1 MAETDLFNELVFGE
15 EKDASQFADALNTKT
30 EAVGPD
36 GLIDTFVAGVK
47 SGAKGLSSDLEYFK
61 AGAQTLIGDEK
72 GAAESVKDARA
83 LEQLA
88 SLPME
93 QIETFG
99 DFLENPTFDGFLTQV
114 ASGTGQIL
122 PSAISSIGSAG
133 AGAVAAVGLR
143 AASGQTAKHLSKRL
157 IQEAAEATANGTADA
172 TQKRI
177 AQGGYEA
184 LREAYAKRKRGD
196 IVKGGIAGGYA
207 AEYAPLTGGNI
218 NEALEAGE
226 DLDRGTVLRA
236 GAVAI
241 PQAAVG
247 VLGELGLAK
256 MLASMA
262 TKKAGSKQSIWAKYA
277 KDFAQGGATEGT
289 AEVIQEGI
297 AVANRQDLD
306 PTYSDADAKLRLQ
319 QAAFTGFFGGGAI
332 AGAGSVVGSA
342 VNSDVLK
349 NAPDKAAAVVDKS
362 MEMMDQLKEMVTAR
376 TVAEDVVG
384 DVEPGQTTPE
394 SDRDISAQV
403 DAMLDDSSSKE
414 AVWVSGTEPDK
425 RFAVRRG
432 KIKPITVNGKE
443 AYSVFVP
450 GRGTLVSKTY
460 DLAEEVLAGNASDAV
475 LAAALGYSSVK
486 SVNDSVVVRAYDK
499 QNDIVSEQ
507 TATAEGLP
515 EAIAAAEKLAP
526 TGGRVE
532 QLSPEEA
539 QIDRQQRA
547 NPDVQFMDE
556 TDPLEDGDANVDE
569 TDPLEDG
576 NANVDSTN
584 EFTPEVRT
592 YTFQQDE
599 KTVDSY
605 QAIEGDNNFEGVKEA
620 RTEYAAMTGQ
630 DIDFS
635 APFYKRM
642 SGSML
647 RRAVALQK
655 TLPDEVVDVKI
666 NTDGS
671 YRIDIETT
679 PDTQK
684 IRLIDPATKEESE
697 VSIGEFLE
705 KSISQAAKSKFRNVQ
720 VKAPGSDTFTSVNL
734 VDLTNAGRRLNEAN
748 TGSFTEGGT
757 IASQR
762 QGLLAMLGQLAMAE
776 YEVEVQGVPVRTL
789 LETIEN
795 PRKELPDGF
804 KKITAGFNSKK
815 PVSLHTLLKPYVPGA
830 AVENTIEVD
839 VSNDV
844 ETRQETILK
853 DVEGNELGRER
864 TDPDSTQTDLF
875 AGLQS
880 DVTVVEYPDVSQT
893 EDVTVEEAM
902 ERRQQADPITNTA
915 EIAENSARTFD
926 GAPLS
931 RLNIEE
937 VRDGVNTAQNRPR
950 GGGPSTG
957 PARPAPTVKFSN
969 SITFPFGMGN
979 KMMAEIAQRLHRAV
993 GFKTPIAVVSIKE
1006 FDAAIRKDLRSL
1018 ILKKT
1023 SANGK
1028 IALKQLDGLDLG
1040 DTKAVGEFIQ
1050 GLVSKK
1056 LLTKRAADWVATQT
1070 DATVIGEDI
1079 VMGSAFTVV
1088 KPFTTDLMVAREIAT
1103 HLRKSLPKENT
1114 IRGSHKAYKGGSI
1127 ITVDDLHNVNEAG
1140 LAMVLAHEL
1149 GHALYKQDLDALF
1162 ENKALYGRMW
1172 KAFEADRKKA
1182 NDEGKPIKQ
1191 WNEVGFEEWY
1201 ADQVAAWTRVDME
1214 KDASKK
1220 SRGVVDAHFKKL
1232 VREFKKLWKALSNH
1246 PLMRRQGK
1254 LDETFSEYMGEVTYA
1269 SWRNAVD
1276 VKLPAGATQTADG
1289 KVSYRTAL
1297 GSIKLEVPS
1306 EVPFEQKATAK
1317 AVREEIDTIVGT
1329 KQAAAKWAKFF
1340 RSLGKDFARKH
1351 PSLIES
1357 LKFVLSA
1364 DTVLRLI
1371 DPTGTVADM
1380 FYVPSNTK
1388 AGLGFVK
1395 QRQLVRDK
1403 MRADLFDIIGTDWDN
1418 EVTQRVLAE
1427 AESGRPTTELSPKA
1441 QEVRKFLE
1449 RMHTEYIAP
1458 SNSDIGFIENYFP
1471 RVLDLAEVAANPE
1484 PLIQEILSKDPEAD
1498 VKKVR
1503 AALSR
1508 LEKYQ
1513 AAILNDEGEVDI
1525 APEDV
1530 FEPAQD
1536 AEKALN
1542 LTKDI
1547 SPDRLRELG
1556 YVLPPEVALL
1566 SYIDRVTKRVEWN
1579 KHTKREDGT
1588 SKLAD
1593 AMQQMNA
1600 REQEIL
1606 LSITNAY
1613 LGNIT
1618 PMEPFWRKM
1627 NSYAQL
1633 IQTVTI
1639 LPFAFF
1645 ASIPDFAGAI
1655 VNTRE
1660 FNGFNMFGKQV
1671 MSMIKD
1677 KGEAERLANDIGV
1690 TMSEA
1695 AATAWMS
1702 QADGELLDPSVRE
1715 ATEKYFKYIG
1725 LDFLTTLSRQFSS
1738 GMARQFIL
1746 EHANHPTKRSERYLK
1761 QLGVTAE
1768 QVKAW
1773 EASGFDLGTE
1783 DGKAVKEALVRF
1795 VESSVLRPN
1804 AAERPI
1810 WANDPR
1816 YALIWQLKSFIYSFN
1831 KTILGGLEREFVTRL
1846 AEDRN
1851 LISAL
1856 VPVMLL
1862 TAAAFLPL
1870 AAMGLE
1876 LREYAKVGLSYAI
1889 PGIDGSTKYLRSD
1902 RMDWGT
1908 YMTEIWDRA
1917 GLNGPISLLY
1927 SAQRSSDWG
1936 NSGIA
1941 TLLGPTAESVEKIIG
1956 DFPRFDTPVTDRI
1969 TQPAGAVGAA
1979 AGVAAFGPQIVKAI
1993 L

>member
-30 EAVGPD
+30 ESVGPD
-36 GLIDTFVAGVK
+36 GLIDTFVAGAR
-47 SGAKGLSSDLEYFK
+47 SGAKGLSADLEYFK
-61 AGAQTLIGDEK
+61 AGAQTLVGDEK

-88 SLPME
+88 ALPME
-93 QIETFG
+93 QIETFA
-99 DFLENPTFDGFLTQV
+99 DFLENPTFGGFVTQV

-122 PSAISSIGSAG
+122 PSAISSIGTAG

-143 AASGQTAKHLSKRL
+143 SASGQTAKHLSKRL

-177 AQGGYEA
+177 AQGAYEA
-184 LREAYAKRKRGD
+184 LREAYTKRKRGD
-196 IVKGGIAGGYA
+196 LKKGAITGAFS

-218 NEALEAGE
+218 NEALESGE
-226 DLDRGTVLRA
+226 ELDRGTVLRA

-247 VLGELGLAK
+247 VLGEVGLAK

-297 AVANRQDLD
+297 AVTNRQDLD

-332 AGAGSVVGSA
+332 AGAGSIVAGTVQ
-342 VNSDVLK
+342 SDVLK
-349 NAPDKAAAVVDKS
+349 NAPAAVIDKS

-414 AVWVSGTEPDK
+414 AVWVSGTKPDK
-425 RFAVRRG
+425 RFSVRRG
-432 KIKPITVNGKE
+432 VIKPITVNGKE

-460 DLAEEVLAGNASDAV
+460 DLAEEVLSGNASDAV

-507 TATAEGLP
+507 TATTEGLP
-515 EAIAAAEKLAP
+515 EAIAAAEKIAP

-539 QIDRQQRA
+539 QIDRQKRA
-547 NPDVQFMDE
+547 EPDVQFMDE
-556 TDPLEDGDANVDE
+556 TDPLEDGA
-569 TDPLEDG
+569 TD
-576 NANVDSTN
+576 VDSAN

-592 YTFQQDE
+592 YTFNKGGKATTEYQG
-599 KTVDSY
+599 VD
-605 QAIEGDNNFEGVKEA
+605 DNSFEGIDTARAEYEA
-620 RTEYAAMTGQ
+620 EFGVYQNWST
-630 DIDFS
+630 
-635 APFYKRM
+635 PFYQRM
-642 SGSML
+642 SQSL
-647 RRAVALQK
+647 LKTATKLQK
-655 TLPDEVVDVKI
+655 TNPDEVVDVKI

-684 IRLIDPATKEESE
+684 VRLKDPVTKEESE

-705 KSISQAAKSKFRNVQ
+705 KSIAQAAKSKFRNVQ
-720 VKAPGSDTFTSVNL
+720 VKEPGSDTFTSVNL
-734 VDLTNAGRRLNEAN
+734 VDLTNAGRRLNEADS
-748 TGSFTEGGT
+748 GSFTEGGT

-762 QGLLAMLGQLAMAE
+762 QGLLAMLGQLTMSG
-776 YEVEVQGVPVRTL
+776 YEVEVQGVPIQTL

-795 PRKELPDGF
+795 PRKKLPDGF

-815 PVSLHTLLKPYVPGA
+815 PVSLDTLLKPYVPGA
-830 AVENTIEVD
+830 AVENTVEVD
-839 VSNDV
+839 VQNEV
-844 ETRQETILK
+844 ETRQETILR

-880 DVTVVEYPDVSQT
+880 DVTVVDYPDASQT

-902 ERRQQADPITNTA
+902 ERRQQADPITNTD

-937 VRDGVNTAQNRPR
+937 VRDGINTTQSRPR

-957 PARPAPTVKFSN
+957 PARPAPTVKFNN

-979 KMMAEIAQRLHRAV
+979 KMMAEIAERLHRAV
-993 GFKTPIAVVSIKE
+993 GFKTPIAVISIKE

-1018 ILKKT
+1018 VLKKT
-1023 SANGK
+1023 SADGRL
-1028 IALKQLDGLDLG
+1028 ALRQLYALDLG

-1050 GLVSKK
+1050 GLVRRK

-1070 DATVIGEDI
+1070 DATIIGEDI

-1103 HLRKSLPKENT
+1103 HLRASLPKENT

-1127 ITVDDLHNVNEAG
+1127 ITVDDLHNTNEAG

-1149 GHALYKQDLDALF
+1149 GHALYKQDLDGLF

-1172 KAFEADRKKA
+1172 KAFEADRQKA

-1232 VREFKKLWKALSNH
+1232 VLEFKKLWKALSNH

-1254 LDETFSEYMGEVTYA
+1254 LDQTFSEYMGEVTER
-1269 SWRNAVD
+1269 RNAVA
-1276 VKLPAGATQTADG
+1276 VQLPEGATQTADG

-1297 GSIKLEVPS
+1297 GSIELDIPS
-1306 EVPFEQKATAK
+1306 EVPFEQKATAR

-1351 PSLIES
+1351 PSLMES

-1418 EVTQRVLAE
+1418 EVTQGLLAE
-1427 AESGRPTTELSPKA
+1427 AESGRPTAELSPKA

-1484 PLIQEILSKDPEAD
+1484 PLIQEILSKDPNAD
-1498 VKKVR
+1498 AKKVR

-1513 AAILNDEGEVDI
+1513 AAILNDEGNVDI
-1525 APEDV
+1525 KPEDV

-1536 AEKALN
+1536 AEKALI

-1547 SPDRLRELG
+1547 SPERLRELG

-1645 ASIPDFAGAI
+1645 ASIPDFAGPI

-1725 LDFLTTLSRQFSS
+1725 LDFLTTLSRQFAS

-1761 QLGVTAE
+1761 QLGLTAE

-1773 EASGFDLGTE
+1773 EASDFDLGTE

-1831 KTILGGLEREFVTRL
+1831 KTILGGLEREFVARL

-1856 VPVMLL
+1856 VPVMFL

-1870 AAMGLE
+1870 AALGLE

-1889 PGIDGSTKYLRSD
+1889 PGINGSTKYLRSD

-1956 DFPRFDTPVTDRI
+1956 DFPRFDTPITDRI

-1979 AGVAAFGPQIVKAI
+1979 AGIAAFGPQIVKAI

>member
-1 MAETDLFNELVFGE
+1 LAETDLFNELVFGE
-15 EKDASQFADALNTKT
+15 EKDASAFADALNTKT

-36 GLIDTFVAGVK
+36 GLIDTFVAGVR

-61 AGAQTLIGDEK
+61 AGAQTLVGDEK

-99 DFLENPTFDGFLTQV
+99 EFLDNPTVDGFLTQV

-122 PSAISSIGSAG
+122 PSAIGSIGSAG

-143 AASGQTAKHLSKRL
+143 TAAGQTAKHLSKRL
-157 IQEAAEATANGTADA
+157 IQEAAEATAKGTADA

-184 LREAYAKRKRGD
+184 LREAYAKRKRSD
-196 IVKGGIAGGYA
+196 LQKGAITGAFA
-207 AEYAPLTGGNI
+207 AEYAPLTGSNVS
-218 NEALEAGE
+218 EALEAGE
-226 DLDRGTVLRA
+226 ELDSGTVLRA
-236 GAVAI
+236 GAVAL
-241 PQAAVG
+241 PQATVG
-247 VLGELGLAK
+247 VLGEVGLAK
-256 MLASMA
+256 MLQSMA
-262 TKKAGSKQSIWAKYA
+262 TKKAGTKQSVWSKYA
-277 KDFAQGGATEGT
+277 KDFVQGGTTEGA
-289 AEVIQEGI
+289 AETIQEGI
-297 AVANRQDLD
+297 AITNRQDLD
-306 PTYSDADAKLRLQ
+306 PTYADADAKLRLQ

-332 AGAGSVVGSA
+332 AGTGSVAGSA
-342 VNSDVLK
+342 INSEALK
-349 NAPDKAAAVVDKS
+349 NSGDTAAAVVDKS
-362 MEMMDQLKEMVTAR
+362 LEMMDRLKEMVTQKKIND
-376 TVAEDVVG
+376 EVVG
-384 DVEPGQTTPE
+384 DTEAGQTTAE
-394 SDRDISAQV
+394 SERDITAQV
-403 DAMLDDSSSKE
+403 EAMLDDSSTKE
-414 AVWVSGTEPDK
+414 AVWISGTEPDK
-425 RFAVRRG
+425 RFAKRRG
-432 KIKPITVNGKE
+432 KVKAIQVNGE
-443 AYSVFVP
+443 TVYSAFVP
-450 GRGTLVSKTY
+450 GRGTIVAKNY
-460 DLAEEVLAGNASDAV
+460 DTASEVLAGEATDSV

-486 SVNDSVVVRAYDK
+486 GLNDNIVVRAYDK

-507 TATAEGLP
+507 TTTNEGLP
-515 EAIAAAEKLAP
+515 EALQAAEKLAP
-526 TGGRVE
+526 KGGRVE

-539 QIDRQQRA
+539 QIDRQKRA
-547 NPDVQFMDE
+547 QPDVQFMDE
-556 TDPLEDGDANVDE
+556 TDPLEDADTDSSE
-569 TDPLEDG
+569 T
-576 NANVDSTN
+576 T
-584 EFTPEVRT
+584 EFEPEVRT
-592 YTFQQDE
+592 YTFTKSGKATTE
-599 KTVDSY
+599 YKGVD
-605 QAIEGDNNFEGVKEA
+605 DNSFEGIDAARIEYEEA
-620 RTEYAAMTGQ
+620 FGATDWST
-630 DIDFS
+630 
-635 APFYKRM
+635 PFYKRM
-642 SGSML
+642 SQSL
-647 RRAVALQK
+647 LKTATKLQQ
-655 TLPDEVVDVKI
+655 TNLDEIVDVKI
-666 NTDGS
+666 NTDGT

-684 IRLIDPATKEESE
+684 IRLRDPITKEESE

-705 KSISQAAKSKFRNVQ
+705 KSISQAAKSKYRNVN

-734 VDLTNAGRRLNEAN
+734 VDLTNAGRRLNEAS

-757 IASQR
+757 VASQR

-776 YEVEVQGVPVRTL
+776 YEVEIQGVPVSAL
-789 LETIEN
+789 LENIEN

-804 KKITAGFNSKK
+804 EKITAGFNNKK
-815 PVSLHTLLKPYVPGA
+815 PISLDTLLKPYVPGA
-830 AVENTIEVD
+830 AIENTLEVKVPD
-839 VSNDV
+839 QTQ
-844 ETRQETILK
+844 TRQETILR
-853 DVEGNELGRER
+853 DVDGAELGREP
-864 TDPDSTQTDLF
+864 TDLDSTQTDLF
-875 AGLQS
+875 SELQS
-880 DVTVVEYPDVSQT
+880 DVTVVDYPDTNQT
-893 EDVTVEEAM
+893 EKVTVEEAM
-902 ERRQQADPITNTA
+902 ERRQEADPITNTD

-926 GAPLS
+926 GSPLS
-931 RLNIEE
+931 RLNVEE
-937 VRDGVNTAQNRPR
+937 VRDGINTTQNRPR
-950 GGGPSTG
+950 GGGPATGTG
-957 PARPAPTVKFSN
+957 PARPAPTVVFRN
-969 SITFPFGMGN
+969 NITFPFGVG
-979 KMMAEIAQRLHRAV
+979 KGEFKFMAEVAQRLHRAV
-993 GFKTPIAVVSIKE
+993 NFKKPLAVISIKE
-1006 FDAAIRKDLRSL
+1006 FDTAVKKDLRSL
-1018 ILKKT
+1018 ILKKN

-1028 IALKQLDGLDLG
+1028 IALKQLDGLDIG
-1040 DTKAVGEFIQ
+1040 NTEAVGAFVQ
-1050 GLVSKK
+1050 ALLTKK
-1056 LLTKRAADWVATQT
+1056 LLTKRVADWVSTQS
-1070 DATVIGEDI
+1070 DVAVIGEDI
-1079 VMGSAFTVV
+1079 VMGSAFTAV
-1088 KPFTTDLMVAREIAT
+1088 KPFTTDLKVAKEIAT
-1103 HLRKSLPKENT
+1103 HLRLFLPKENT
-1114 IRGSHKAYKGGSI
+1114 RKGSHKAFKGGSI
-1127 ITVDDLHNVNEAG
+1127 IMIDDLHNNNEAA
-1140 LAMVLAHEL
+1140 LSMVLAHEL
-1149 GHALYKQDLDALF
+1149 GHALYKQDLDALL

-1172 KAFEADRKKA
+1172 KAFETDRQKA
-1182 NDEGKPIKQ
+1182 NDEGTPVKQ
-1191 WNEVGFEEWY
+1191 WNEIGFEEWY
-1201 ADQVAAWTRVDME
+1201 ADQVAAWTKADME
-1214 KDASKK
+1214 KDTKKK
-1220 SRGVVDAHFKKL
+1220 SRGIVDGHFRKL
-1232 VREFKKLWKALSNH
+1232 VRDFKKLWKALGNH
-1246 PLMRRQGK
+1246 PIVRRQGK
-1254 LDETFSEYMGEVTYA
+1254 LDESFSEYMGEVTKRRSA
-1269 SWRNAVD
+1269 ATVD
-1276 VKLPAGATQTADG
+1276 LPAEATRSADG
-1289 KVSYRTAL
+1289 KVTYRTAL
-1297 GSIKLEVPS
+1297 GSIELEIPA
-1306 EVPFEQKATAK
+1306 EVPFDQKATAK

-1329 KQAAAKWAKFF
+1329 KRAATEWANYF
-1340 RSLGKDFARKH
+1340 RSLGRDFARNN
-1351 PSLIES
+1351 PSLLES
-1357 LKFVLSA
+1357 LKFILSA

-1371 DPTGTVADM
+1371 DRTGTVANM
-1380 FYVPSNTK
+1380 FYVPSNTT

-1395 QRQLVRDK
+1395 QRQLIRDK
-1403 MRADLFDIIGTDWDN
+1403 MRADLFDIIGTEWDN
-1418 EVTQRVLAE
+1418 EVTQKVLRE
-1427 AESGRPTTELSPKA
+1427 AESNKATSALSPKA

-1458 SNSDIGFIENYFP
+1458 SNSNIGFIENYFP

-1484 PLIQEILSKDPEAD
+1484 PLIAEILSKDPEAD
-1498 VKKVR
+1498 AKKVR

-1513 AAILNDEGEVDI
+1513 AAILNDDSNIDI
-1525 APEDV
+1525 QPEDV

-1536 AEKALN
+1536 AEKALK

-1547 SPDRLRELG
+1547 SPERLRELG

-1677 KGEAERLANDIGV
+1677 RGEAERLANDIGV

-1715 ATEKYFKYIG
+1715 ATEKYFKYIC

-1738 GMARQFIL
+1738 GMARQFII

-1783 DGKAVKEALVRF
+1783 DGKAIKQALVRF

-1831 KTILGGLEREFVTRL
+1831 KTILGGLEREFITRL
-1846 AEDRN
+1846 TEDRN
-1851 LISAL
+1851 LTAAL
-1856 VPVMLL
+1856 VPVMFL

-1876 LREYAKVGLSYAI
+1876 LREYAKVALSYAI

-1956 DFPRFDTPVTDRI
+1956 DFPRFDTPITDRV

-1979 AGVAAFGPQIVKAI
+1979 AGIAAFGPQIVKAI